1 LDGKQTAVL
10 FAMLDTIPA
19 EVLAHIALHLTLP
32 TCEPP
37 ANLLQTNKTILNIL
51 SPQSNP
57 RLYARVYRARFDTA
71 AAERRLGDLN
81 AVDLTAE
88 LGKRVRALARLSRQ
102 IRMRDVK
109 SVRDDDLW
117 VIYVML
123 IENGGYT
130 PSDVVRK
137 LIAI

>member
-1 LDGKQTAVL
+1 
-10 FAMLDTIPA
+10 M
-19 EVLAHIALHLTLP
+19 
-32 TCEPP
+32 
-37 ANLLQTNKTILNIL
+37 
-51 SPQSNP
+51 
-57 RLYARVYRARFDTA
+57 
-71 AAERRLGDLN
+71 GDLN